1 MPAAKKHPSTRAR
14 ANRASTAA
22 TLHTNVVP
30 GPIPALP
37 DVREWSPL
45 TSEWWADLWASPM
58 SNEYHESDR
67 HQVIVLAML
76 MDDFFTAESRTMRT
90 TISAEIR
97 QHRTAFGMTPYD
109 RRRLEWTIEQAEE
122 SKDRG
127 KSRRERQGSVQ
138 PSKADDPRSA
148 LRAVN

>member
-1 MPAAKKHPSTRAR
+1 MPAAKKHPTVRAR
-14 ANRASTAA
+14 ANRASSAA
-22 TLHTNVVP
+22 TLSSTVP
-30 GPIPALP
+30 QGPIPELP
-37 DVREWSPL
+37 KIREWSPL
-45 TSEWWADLWASPM
+45 TLDWWRDLWASPM
-58 SNEYHESDR
+58 STEYHESDR

-109 RRRLEWTIEQAEE
+109 RRRLEWTIEQAEGAKE
-122 SKDRG
+122 SG
-127 KSRRERQGSVQ
+127 KSRRERQGAVQ
-138 PSKADDPRSA
+138 PVAGSDPRSV